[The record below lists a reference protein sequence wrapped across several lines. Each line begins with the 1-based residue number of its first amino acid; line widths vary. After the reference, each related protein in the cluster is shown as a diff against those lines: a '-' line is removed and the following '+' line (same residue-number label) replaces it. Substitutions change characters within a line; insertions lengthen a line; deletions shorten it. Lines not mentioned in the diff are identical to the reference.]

1 VTKVAD
7 LDTPLNST
15 EEKIKNRLNRNI
27 IQRFFDWMNS
37 DIERDKY
44 VSFIIIIIAITIW
57 PL

>member
-44 VSFIIIIIAITIW
+44 VSFIQ
-57 PL
+57 